1 MCCCSLWVVNVS
13 GDLPLWGILQWSCCA
28 STPATAEASLD
39 DVSGVDVD
47 QKWLARWSEAGSVG
61 TEWCAWAADKAV
73 VELWCR
79 TRVRQMD
86 GDTADWRANKGPGS
100 DRVRNVFV
108 CLHGA
113 CEWLAHLPKHE
124 SIISGQGRYAAK

>member
-1 MCCCSLWVVNVS
+1 MPKRECCVGVS
-13 GDLPLWGILQWSCCA
+13 CLAAPGDLPLWGILQWSCCA

-39 DVSGVDVD
+39 DVSGVEAD
-47 QKWLARWSEAGSVG
+47 QKWLVARWSEAGSVG
-61 TEWCAWAADKAV
+61 TEWCAWAAADKAV

-79 TRVRQMD
+79 TRVRQKD

-100 DRVRNVFV
+100 DGVRTVSV

-113 CEWLAHLPKHE
+113 CESPTETRKHH
-124 SIISGQGRYAAK
+124 